1 MRNHNTN
8 LQIASTWQRWQ
19 EVNGQVDHAV
29 ANLVNGDLTNAERLL
44 LLLDLMTGEQY
55 DPQQREM
62 VAFEIR
68 RRTFTHTLEFETALE
83 NYLDKINPS
92 RVVAGPRAI
101 KTA

>member
-1 MRNHNTN
+1 MPKHNTK

-19 EVNGQVDHAV
+19 EINGQVDHAV

-55 DPQQREM
+55 EPQQREM
-62 VAFEIR
+62 VAFEIT
-68 RRTFTHTLEFETALE
+68 RRTFTHTQEFETALE
-83 NYLDKINPS
+83 GYLNKINPT
-92 RVVAGPRAI
+92 RVQTGPRAI